1 MPLKLVVKE
10 KKKVKRKVDIS
21 FENIVRKGKEVNIR
35 VNVLVVGKEEKKK
48 SRRKGKKNIRHE
60 KARLRRKEGK

>member
-1 MPLKLVVKE
+1 M
-10 KKKVKRKVDIS
+10 
-21 FENIVRKGKEVNIR
+21 RKGKEINIR